1 MTARPLWSKALW
13 VPAVLLTG
21 IAMPDARAMAQDNA
35 MVEAVAPLIAVED
48 AREWASGTL
57 RVGIQ
62 HPEPLVRR
70 VAAMAIGRI
79 GHPAGVE
86 LLAPALTDPDST
98 VQTAVLFALGLFAD
112 SAIVAIIIDR
122 FSAQPPLSSI
132 AAAEA
137 VTTLAKIGGGEAREF
152 IAGLL
157 RGTAVLTTE
166 AEPAVRRAAL
176 EAWRLRDLAPGDDL
190 IAFYAEDDDLRWRV
204 LYSLSRLRPA
214 GASQRFIDALRDAYA
229 PIRSLGARALSASYS
244 RKAGLDSTAII
255 ELLRQSADDEN
266 ASVRIQAIRALGS
279 YRRDAL
285 SPTLRLFVDDPHP
298 GVRAQALTALAQT
311 GGPPAAAEFARILED
326 GKPFALERLA
336 IRGLALT
343 DSAGFVA
350 AASTWAQ
357 SADWRRRAEAARA
370 WAMISPGAAAGKPE
384 FLQDYDGRVV
394 GAALEAWSDEE
405 EEPGVP
411 LVAEARRLLSH
422 ADAVVR
428 TVAAKVLERAGDAGD
443 VPRLAAMFD
452 LARRD
457 SISDASLA
465 ALAALRA
472 LSEASS
478 EGRSAV
484 SVGFLSAASSPEN
497 SLVRRWAEREWPA
510 LSTRWEPSSPI
521 ETGRTLED
529 YRALARRFVVNQTE
543 DAYPHVF
550 IETQEG
556 RSIEVE
562 LFGPEAPIT
571 VANFLNL
578 VDRRFFDGN
587 RWHRVVPDFVVQ
599 DGDPRGDGWGGPRET
614 IRDEINPRRYR
625 ANVVGM
631 ALSGP
636 DTGSSQWF
644 ITLTPQPHLDGT
656 YTVFG
661 RVVGNAAGVQRI
673 MQGDLIR
680 SIYR

>member
-1 MTARPLWSKALW
+1 
-13 VPAVLLTG
+13 
-21 IAMPDARAMAQDNA
+21 MAQDNA
-35 MVEAVAPLIAVED
+35 MVEAVAPLIAAED
-48 AREWASGTL
+48 AREWAPATL
-57 RVGIQ
+57 RAGIQ
-62 HPEPLVRR
+62 DPEPLVRR

-79 GHPAGVE
+79 GHPHGVE

-98 VQTAVLFALGLFAD
+98 VQTAA
-112 SAIVAIIIDR
+112 
-122 FSAQPPLSSI
+122 SI

-137 VTTLAKIGGGEAREF
+137 VTALAKIGGGEAREF

-166 AEPAVRRAAL
+166 EEPAVRQAAL
-176 EAWRLRDLAPGDDL
+176 EAWRLRDLAPSDDL
-190 IAFYAEDDDLRWRV
+190 IAFYSEDDDLRWRV
-204 LYSLSRLRPA
+204 VYSLSRLRPA
-214 GASQRFIDALRDAYA
+214 GASQRFIDALRDVYA

-244 RKAGLDSTAII
+244 RTAGLDSSAII
-255 ELLRQSADDEN
+255 ELLRKSADDDN
-266 ASVRIQAIRALGS
+266 AGVRIQAIRALGS

-285 SPTLRLFVDDPHP
+285 SPMLLVFVDDPHP
-298 GVRAQALTALAQT
+298 GVRVQALMALAQC
-311 GGPPAAAEFARILED
+311 GGPAAAAEFARVLEE
-326 GKPFALERLA
+326 GNRFALERQAL
-336 IRGLALT
+336 RGLAMT

-350 AASTWAQ
+350 AASAWTR
-357 SADWRRRAEAARA
+357 SGDWRQRAESARA
-370 WAMISPGAAAGKPE
+370 WARISPGPVAGKPD
-384 FLQDYDGRVV
+384 FLRDSDGRVV

-405 EEPGVP
+405 EEPGP
-411 LVAEARRLLSH
+411 ALVAEARRLLSH

-428 TVAAKVLERAGDAGD
+428 TVAAKVLERSGDPGD
-443 VPRLAAMFD
+443 VPQLTAMFD
-452 LARRD
+452 RARQD
-457 SISDASLA
+457 SISDAGLA

-472 LSEASS
+472 LSEATP

-484 SVGFLSAASSPEN
+484 SMGFLASAASPEK
-497 SLVRRWAEREWPA
+497 SLLRRWAEREWPTLA
-510 LSTRWEPSSPI
+510 GRWEPSSPI

-529 YRALARRFVVNQTE
+529 YRALARQYVVNQRE

-550 IETQEG
+550 LETQEG
-556 RSIEVE
+556 RTIELE

-571 VANFLNL
+571 VANFLSL

-614 IRDEINPRRYR
+614 IRDEINARRYQ

-644 ITLTPQPHLDGT
+644 ITLSPQPHLDGT

-680 SIYR
+680 SIHR

>member
-1 MTARPLWSKALW
+1 
-13 VPAVLLTG
+13 
-21 IAMPDARAMAQDNA
+21 MAQDNV
-35 MVEAVAPLIAVED
+35 MVEAVAPLIAAED
-48 AREWASGTL
+48 AREWAPATL

-62 HPEPLVRR
+62 DPEPLVRR

-79 GHPAGVE
+79 GHPHGVE

-98 VQTAVLFALGLFAD
+98 VQTAALFALGLFAD
-112 SAIVAIIIDR
+112 STIVPLIVDR
-122 FSAQPPLSSI
+122 FSAQPPLASI

-137 VTTLAKIGGGEAREF
+137 VTALAKIGGGEAREF

-166 AEPAVRRAAL
+166 EEPAVRQAAL
-176 EAWRLRDLAPGDDL
+176 EAWRLRDLAPSDDL
-190 IAFYAEDDDLRWRV
+190 IAFYSEDDDLRWRV
-204 LYSLSRLRPA
+204 VYSLSRLRPA
-214 GASQRFIDALRDAYA
+214 GASQRFIDALRDVYA

-244 RKAGLDSTAII
+244 RTAGLDSSAII
-255 ELLRQSADDEN
+255 ELLRKSADDDN
-266 ASVRIQAIRALGS
+266 AGVRIQAIRALGS

-285 SPTLRLFVDDPHP
+285 SPMLLVFVDDPHP
-298 GVRAQALTALAQT
+298 GVRVQALMALAQC
-311 GGPPAAAEFARILED
+311 GGPAAAAEFARVLEE
-326 GKPFALERLA
+326 GNRFALERQAL
-336 IRGLALT
+336 RGLAMT

-350 AASTWAQ
+350 AASAWTR
-357 SADWRRRAEAARA
+357 SGDWRQRAESARA
-370 WAMISPGAAAGKPE
+370 WARISPGPVAGKPD
-384 FLQDYDGRVV
+384 FLRDSDGRVV

-405 EEPGVP
+405 EEPGP
-411 LVAEARRLLSH
+411 ALVAEARRLLSH

-428 TVAAKVLERAGDAGD
+428 TVAAKVLERSGDPGD
-443 VPRLAAMFD
+443 VPQLTAMFD
-452 LARRD
+452 RARQD
-457 SISDASLA
+457 SISDAGLA

-472 LSEASS
+472 LSEATP

-484 SVGFLSAASSPEN
+484 SMGFLASAASPEK
-497 SLVRRWAEREWPA
+497 SLLRRWAEREWPTLA
-510 LSTRWEPSSPI
+510 GRWEPSSPI

-529 YRALARRFVVNQTE
+529 Y
-543 DAYPHVF
+543 
-550 IETQEG
+550 
-556 RSIEVE
+556 
-562 LFGPEAPIT
+562 PEAPIT
-571 VANFLNL
+571 VANFLSL

-614 IRDEINPRRYR
+614 IRDEINARRYQ

-644 ITLTPQPHLDGT
+644 ITLSPQPHLDGT

-680 SIYR
+680 SIHR